1 VQVLLQCP
9 VQCTPARGLGWGL
22 GARRAPLGRTVGRR
36 LAPRCV
42 RTSWPRPEVARKT
55 KSLRFHARFSVQEH
69 TYLLCAD
76 DTVTTSDAHDRLST
90 STATSFSNTA
100 RQHPECS
107 TGNSKT
113 RRHELKHSTQHTDLR
128 TPHTHTQGTH
138 CAKREAGCARNRGL
152 RTTRSPHGVDAVHT
166 HCTRARKHTRTR
178 HTSRRDTEP
187 ERGGEGEHAAA
198 PFDGPGQKLSG
209 GA

>member
-1 VQVLLQCP
+1 MCRSCSSAP
-9 VQCTPARGLGWGL
+9 G
-22 GARRAPLGRTVGRR
+22 RRPLGPPHWLAADRR
-36 LAPRCV
+36 KLRGPRRGCGVRAELAE
-42 RTSWPRPEVARKT
+42 TPEVAR